1 MAIDK
6 SQLGELISVEKEGCK
21 MLCFGIAYIVVMVT
35 LISVASLLNA
45 SLLYGVSLVIFVL
58 SMLILLPLIFING
71 RRREY
76 QFYTKGFIRT
86 YHIMGIIP
94 RRRVV
99 RYTDPYKITIVIR
112 RFNSGRWYRF
122 DVQLIWNTT
131 PVHNDGPMLSYEY
144 KNGRILSKNKIE
156 YKAAH
161 ALYRH
166 FTKYVNGVE
175 ADYDEQH
182 ALQSATIL
190 NDMV

>member
-21 MLCFGIAYIVVMVT
+21 MLCFGAAYIVAMIT

-45 SLLYGVSLVIFVL
+45 SLLYDVSLVIFVL
-58 SMLILLPLIFING
+58 SMPILLPPIFING
-71 RRREY
+71 GRREY

-86 YHIMGIIP
+86 YHILGIIP

-131 PVHNDGPMLSYEY
+131 PVHNDGPMLSYGY
-144 KNGRILSKNKIE
+144 KNGRILSENKIE